1 MRAAFVISIPEVF
14 AFFAGFARASLLLG
28 VRAKDAKGAKNFNLE
43 SEFFKFIYKSLNV
56 AFEKFAPEVNQ

>member
-1 MRAAFVISIPEVF
+1 VF
-14 AFFAGFARASLLLG
+14 ESWELGAGLQRSEIG
-28 VRAKDAKGAKNFNLE
+28 GRMSEVRAKDAEGAKNFNLE